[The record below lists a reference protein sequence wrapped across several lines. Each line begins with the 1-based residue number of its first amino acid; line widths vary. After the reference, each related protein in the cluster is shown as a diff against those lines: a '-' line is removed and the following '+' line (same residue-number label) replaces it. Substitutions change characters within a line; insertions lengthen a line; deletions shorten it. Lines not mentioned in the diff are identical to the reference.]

1 MTVTRSEKFT
11 AMWMV
16 SPITYVPVRFGDE
29 TDTTSGRFPST
40 ARADEPESEPGPPG
54 SGSARVAALPVA
66 SAREEPASSR
76 SADLFA

>member
-1 MTVTRSEKFT
+1 MRTVFGPVNT
-11 AMWMV
+11 ALAV
-16 SPITYVPVRFGDE
+16 AAARRV
-29 TDTTSGRFPST
+29 PST